1 MIPPRYKREGI
12 FQDAAK
18 SSAELMETGTNMF
31 LELNFCCSW
40 LKEDIDAYN
49 TSFTLDLS
57 GNPVMPDGPVFHGM
71 GNVLLFG

>member
-1 MIPPRYKREGI
+1 
-12 FQDAAK
+12 
-18 SSAELMETGTNMF
+18 METGTNMF